1 MCINF
6 VKMEFTKK
14 ELIELNK
21 KFGGNLSRDGSLDYA
36 LSAQKHKKYG
46 DYKKL
51 AYIWRAILVDHPFT
65 DGNKRTALGAA
76 IEFARKKKKNIDT
89 DKLNKLIIKI
99 AKKNIHSIAKIE
111 RSLRNAIK

>member
-1 MCINF
+1 
-6 VKMEFTKK
+6 MEFAK
-14 ELIELNK
+14 EELTEVNR
-21 KFGGNLSRDGSLDYA
+21 KFGGNISRDGSLDYA

-51 AYIWRAILVDHPFT
+51 AYIWRAILIDRPFT
-65 DGNKRTALGAA
+65 DGNKRTALWAA
-76 IEFARKKKKNIDT
+76 LKFAEIHGKKANT

-99 AKKNIHSIAKIE
+99 AKNNIHSIAKIE

>member
-1 MCINF
+1 
-6 VKMEFTKK
+6 MEFTKE
-14 ELIELNK
+14 ELTEANK
-21 KFGGNLSRDGSLDYA
+21 KFGGNISRDGSLEYA
-36 LSAQKHKKYG
+36 LSTQKHKKYG

-65 DGNKRTALGAA
+65 DGNKRTALWAA
-76 IEFARKKKKNIDT
+76 LKFAETHDKKSDT

-99 AKKNIHSIAKIE
+99 AKNNIHSIAKIE